1 MSNFAE
7 YDIERMVITILAAQ
21 TDLPAAL
28 HRDVDDGAD
37 KDRIIVSCDPR
48 EVELGNRDEG
58 QAPSR
63 WGADLTVEMRL
74 ASITDMAK
82 LQLWSTAID
91 AAFAGSVPAATT
103 SLFNTLYGST
113 NGYFQIKAADGGSR
127 QGPGSQVREWS
138 RTFRVITS

>member
-37 KDRIIVSCDPR
+37 KDRIIVKCDPR
-48 EVELGNRDEG
+48 EVELGGRSEG
-58 QAPSR
+58 TAPSR
-63 WGADLTVEMRL
+63 WGANLTIEVRL
-74 ASITDMAK
+74 GSLTNMAN
-82 LQLWSTAID
+82 LQLYSSAID
-91 AAFAGSVPAATT
+91 TAMASSVPAATT
-103 SLFNTLYGST
+103 TLFNTLYGAT
-113 NGYFQIKAADGGSR
+113 NGYFEIRVEDGGSR

-138 RTFRVITS
+138 RTFRVVTS